1 VRSPLRSNAVDRLT
15 NYAANREVFSGW
27 KDIANYLGKGV
38 RTVQRYE
45 KELML
50 PVRRPTGPRGSV
62 LATKAELDR
71 WVSSATMRKTPSGL
85 EIQRLRETIQQIRNI
100 ETEARHLIAQINEL
114 RQSFDKT
121 PPNKLSWQGKAS

>member
-1 VRSPLRSNAVDRLT
+1 MDSLT

-45 KELML
+45 KELKL
-50 PVRRPTGPRGSV
+50 PVRRPAGPRGSV

-71 WVSSATMRKTPSGL
+71 WVSSASMRETTSRF
-85 EIQRLRETIQQIRNI
+85 EIQRLQKTIQQIRNI
-100 ETEARHLIAQINEL
+100 ESEAKHLIAQFNEL
-114 RQSFDKT
+114 RQSFDRKS
-121 PPNKLSWQGKAS
+121 PDKVPWQSKAS